1 MASYYNPSRRLSDWA
16 AAALS
21 PFIQL
26 ETQDGQ
32 SSQSSCLSVAL
43 WSGQVQLKNVELR
56 PEAFDQYL
64 NPSQTEFNEFGTR
77 IRWKIVQGTINDVS
91 VSIPWKRLLV
101 GTSYSSSRKRGRQNK
116 HGVAVVEGQ
125 NEVNRSLLRLDS
137 DAGPSTVEMGS
148 CVDQGKFAC
157 DVTVKSLL
165 NPNLTLKYLFDNY
178 FNERGRTS
186 TESACRRQQK
196 YPRMHHNKN

>member
-26 ETQDGQ
+26 ETQEGQ
-32 SSQSSCLSVAL
+32 SSQSSSLSVAL

-64 NPSQTEFNEFGTR
+64 NPSEPEFNEFGTR
-77 IRWKIVQGTINDVS
+77 IRWKIVRGTIDDVS

-101 GTSYSSSRKRGRQNK
+101 GTSYSSSRKRGRQHK
-116 HGVAVVEGQ
+116 QEVALAEGQ
-125 NEVNRSLLRLDS
+125 NAVNRSLIRLDS
-137 DAGPSTVEMGS
+137 DAGPSTAEIGS
-148 CVDQGKFAC
+148 CVDQGKLVC
-157 DVTVKSLL
+157 YVRVNVPIP
-165 NPNLTLKYLFDNY
+165 NPILTLKYLFGNY
-178 FNERGRTS
+178 INERGRTS
-186 TESACRRQQK
+186 TESPRRG
-196 YPRMHHNKN
+196 